1 MRTQNKQK
9 KMEQLLDNAH
19 GISSDKN
26 KTSKQKQTKNPNQQ
40 QPIKKPTHKK
50 ETWTR
55 VYLVSFFF
63 GSGTTEGTVEKCNGI
78 TNSKI

>member
-50 ETWTR
+50 R
-55 VYLVSFFF
+55 DMNQSIFSFFFF